1 VQESKVMAEVTHQD
15 FDKEVLRS
23 AMKYQVMSIPLVLFQ
38 GGEKVNE
45 NLGAVPGNMI
55 SPKVAALV

>member
-1 VQESKVMAEVTHQD
+1 MVEVTHQD

-23 AMKYQVMSIPLVLFQ
+23 ATKYQVISIPLLFFQ

-45 NLGAVPGNMI
+45 NLGAVPENMI
-55 SPKVAALV
+55 SPKVAAMI

>member
-1 VQESKVMAEVTHQD
+1 LAEITHQD

-45 NLGAVPGNMI
+45 NLGLVPENMI
-55 SPKVAALV
+55 RPKAAAPV